1 MRLGLEMMRLVAWG
15 AERISDWIVD
25 VVAIVSRAFVFLVF
39 DLEKEKDRKKRTA
52 VGVGFD
58 WWR

>member
-1 MRLGLEMMRLVAWG
+1 MMRLVAWG